1 LKTFTKLQDLDFKM
15 DHKNTTHYKH
25 LFFDLDRTLWDFDT
39 NNLDT
44 FREIFD
50 KYNLKKKGISDF
62 DNFFTYYTQI
72 NTALWQAYR
81 DQVIT
86 KESLNFRRFYESL
99 LFFGIDDESLARD
112 IGKYYIHISP
122 LKTALYPHTLETLEK
137 LFGKYQM
144 HIITNGFEEVQ
155 YIKIEKSGLG
165 KYFDKIITSERAG
178 YKKPDS
184 RIFEF
189 ALMEAKANAR
199 ESLLIGDDPEADI
212 LGAHQAGMDQLWVRH
227 YKDQKAIM
235 PPTYI
240 VENLRDILE
249 IL

>member
-1 LKTFTKLQDLDFKM
+1 LKTFYKLQDFDFTM
-15 DHKNTTHYKH
+15 DHKNTTRYKH

-50 KYNLKKKGISDF
+50 KYNLKQRGISDF
-62 DNFFTYYTQI
+62 DNFFAYYTQI

-86 KESLNFRRFYESL
+86 KEALNFRRFYESL

-112 IGKYYIHISP
+112 IGKQYIHISP
-122 LKTALYPHTLETLEK
+122 LKTALYPQTLETLEK
-137 LFGKYQM
+137 LFGKYKM

-155 YIKIEKSGLG
+155 YIKIEKSGLA

-189 ALMEAKANAR
+189 ALLEARANAH

-235 PPTYI
+235 SPTYI

>member
-99 LFFGIDDESLARD
+99 LFFWNR
-112 IGKYYIHISP
+112 
-122 LKTALYPHTLETLEK
+122 
-137 LFGKYQM
+137 
-144 HIITNGFEEVQ
+144 
-155 YIKIEKSGLG
+155 
-165 KYFDKIITSERAG
+165 
-178 YKKPDS
+178 
-184 RIFEF
+184 
-189 ALMEAKANAR
+189 
-199 ESLLIGDDPEADI
+199 
-212 LGAHQAGMDQLWVRH
+212 
-227 YKDQKAIM
+227 
-235 PPTYI
+235 
-240 VENLRDILE
+240 
-249 IL
+249 